1 MSETDE
7 PGLTPRGLGVLSSEA
22 RQLYRNVLKSHGR
35 VSPDLEA
42 PEGSKAL
49 DELLDIG
56 LLVPDTDDPA
66 VLVAVDPEQLSARL
80 TSLWQRKALDLLQR
94 AVSLPADLQDLAEDF
109 RTPRKAGGIIEYVH
123 GKVLINQR
131 LGQLVSGCSEE
142 MLAAQPGGPRPP
154 EALAGVIARDLETL
168 RRGATIRTIY
178 HPSTRYHAP
187 TRDYVASITAAGGR
201 VRTLDEPYTRLIVI
215 DRRTAVIP
223 VVDDLNL
230 AAFIHDQAVISYLIE
245 EVFERNWSRA
255 LDFDGSPTVPPQ
267 VVSRL
272 RQTIIDLMLKGI
284 NHRVIARRLG
294 ISERTLARHIAEMR
308 EDYQVE
314 SLFQLGWVLARSAKE
329 SPADQA
335 DFG

>member
-1 MSETDE
+1 MARSLMSETDE

-131 LGQLVSGCSEE
+131 LGQLVS
-142 MLAAQPGGPRPP
+142 
-154 EALAGVIARDLETL
+154 
-168 RRGATIRTIY
+168 
-178 HPSTRYHAP
+178 
-187 TRDYVASITAAGGR
+187 
-201 VRTLDEPYTRLIVI
+201 
-215 DRRTAVIP
+215 
-223 VVDDLNL
+223 
-230 AAFIHDQAVISYLIE
+230 
-245 EVFERNWSRA
+245 
-255 LDFDGSPTVPPQ
+255 
-267 VVSRL
+267 
-272 RQTIIDLMLKGI
+272 
-284 NHRVIARRLG
+284 
-294 ISERTLARHIAEMR
+294 
-308 EDYQVE
+308 
-314 SLFQLGWVLARSAKE
+314 
-329 SPADQA
+329 
-335 DFG
+335 